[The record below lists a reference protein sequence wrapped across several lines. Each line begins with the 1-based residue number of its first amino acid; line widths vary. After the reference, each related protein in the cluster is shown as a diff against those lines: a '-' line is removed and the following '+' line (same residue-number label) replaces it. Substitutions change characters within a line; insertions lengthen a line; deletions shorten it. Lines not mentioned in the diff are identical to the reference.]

1 MENEKKHWYDGW
13 FYDKIIAPNQ
23 DKLFEA
29 INSQIE
35 PGSKVIDIGCGT
47 GRFCFQISEKC
58 SEVVGVDLS
67 SENITTANRKLTRLK
82 ISNLKFFHGNAELL
96 SEELKTK
103 FDYAVITFVL
113 HEISPEA
120 RDQIIKETRT
130 IAKKII
136 IGDYLVPVP
145 KGFTSFLNKIIEFLA
160 GPDHFNNF
168 NSFVNN
174 GGPKFLVSNNKL
186 EIIHDNINIAHG
198 SELMIVV

>member
-23 DKLFEA
+23 DKLFKE
-29 INSQIE
+29 IISNIE

-47 GRFCFQISEKC
+47 GRLCFQLSKKC

-67 SENITTANRKLTRLK
+67 SENIATANRKLARLK
-82 ISNLKFFHGNAELL
+82 ISNVKFFHGNAEIL

-103 FDYAVITFVL
+103 FDYAVITYML
-113 HEISPEA
+113 HEVS
-120 RDQIIKETRT
+120 QETRIIILKEANT

-136 IGDYLVPVP
+136 IGDYLVPMP
-145 KGFTSFLNKIIEFLA
+145 KGSTSTLNKFIEFLA

-168 NSFVNN
+168 KSFVKN
-174 GGPKFLVSNNKL
+174 GGLKFLVSKNNLK
-186 EIIHDNINIAHG
+186 IIYDDRSIGFG
-198 SELMIVV
+198 SELIIVV